1 MNTPAPTTGR
11 VVSLHLHPAR
21 GGMPMRPVEQVE
33 AVEQKGLAGNGRYFG
48 RVSRS
53 SGSPSRRQ
61 VTLMEREQ
69 IAEHA
74 TSLGLESIAPGDVRS
89 NIETLGIDLIS
100 LIGRKVQV
108 GEAVL
113 HFYED
118 RTPCEKMDALCPGL
132 RELMTNRR
140 QGVLAEVLRSGVIRL
155 GDRISPLP
163 QSADESG

>member
-1 MNTPAPTTGR
+1 MKPPAQATGR
-11 VVSLHLHPAR
+11 VASLHLHPAR
-21 GGMPMRPVEQVE
+21 GGTPMRPVPEVA

-61 VTLMEREQ
+61 VTLIEREQ

-74 TSLGLESIAPGDVRS
+74 ASLGLESIAPGDVRS

-100 LIGRKVQV
+100 LIGRQVQV

-132 RELMTNRR
+132 RELMTHRR
-140 QGVLAEVLRSGVIRL
+140 QGVLAEVIRSGVIRV
-155 GDRISPLP
+155 GDPVRPLP